1 MKSATENIYSYI
13 TTIATN
19 LGVDP
24 AHIVENLMVPHAVNI
39 RPKKN
44 AHESQA
50 GKIVRND
57 KLSDE
62 LRDRLKSKAAEINLE
77 ICDRKGIRWAQ
88 LLRILAEEKAYIDN
102 YPDISIPGA
111 GRMGIRSL
119 THEEQTLLLESL
131 DAAHHRCSFKRH
143 STRNAGRT

>member
-44 AHESQA
+44 ARESQA

-62 LRDRLKSKAAEINLE
+62 LRDRLKSKAAEIN
-77 ICDRKGIRWAQ
+77 
-88 LLRILAEEKAYIDN
+88 
-102 YPDISIPGA
+102 
-111 GRMGIRSL
+111 
-119 THEEQTLLLESL
+119 
-131 DAAHHRCSFKRH
+131 
-143 STRNAGRT
+143 